1 MTTPITAV
9 IQGFRKY
16 VVFGGRAT
24 RAEFWW
30 WVLFIFIGGIVL
42 SVIDRII
49 GLLGVWEHGP
59 LETLFS
65 LATLLPG
72 LAVTARRLHDIGKT
86 GWWQLA
92 WYVIPFIAWL
102 ATGIMFI
109 VALVITF
116 GATDASGGWSFDWE
130 SGDNIQW
137 ESAGEALAFLPA
149 AIMLIAALVITLA
162 VIVWAIIWMARR
174 GEAGENRFGPDQ
186 RA

>member
-9 IQGFRKY
+9 VQGFRKY
-16 VVFGGRAT
+16 AVFGGRAT
-24 RAEFWW
+24 RAEYWW
-30 WVLFIFIGGIVL
+30 WVLFIFIGVIVL
-42 SVIDRII
+42 GVIDSLI
-49 GLLGVWEHGP
+49 GLLGVWENGP

-72 LAVTARRLHDIGKT
+72 LAVTTRRLHDIGKT
-86 GWWQLA
+86 GWWQLG

-116 GATDASGGWSFDWE
+116 GATNASGEWSFD
-130 SGDNIQW
+130 DDDIQW
-137 ESAGEALAFLPA
+137 ESAGEAFAFLPA
-149 AIMLIAALVITLA
+149 AIMLIAALAITLA
-162 VIVWAIIWMARR
+162 VIIWAIIWMARR